1 MMYSKAGNP
10 LNEAFIRSWTN
21 QKKEYESEIRKLCD
35 EITMLRA
42 KLDDVQMRQLQRDVY
57 QGRNAVNKGS
67 ERFSKFD
74 HSNSEIITGFYKNRL
89 FPLYK
94 FLDPSM
100 LLFLDTNTRSL
111 CVKLNEIL
119 EKPREVITQMD
130 NEYFWSNNTV
140 PIINKK
146 YCEIRS
152 NFNAEI
158 KRGYIGE

>member
-42 KLDDVQMRQLQRDVY
+42 KLDDVQMRQLQWDVY
-57 QGRNAVNKGS
+57 QGRNTVSKGS

-74 HSNSEIITGFYKNRL
+74 QSNSEIITGFCKNRL

-100 LLFLDTNTRSL
+100 LLFLDMNKRSL
-111 CVKLNEIL
+111 CMKLNKLL
-119 EKPREVITQMD
+119 EKPREVVTQMD
-130 NEYFWSNNTV
+130 NEYVWSNNTV

-158 KRGYIGE
+158 KRVYW